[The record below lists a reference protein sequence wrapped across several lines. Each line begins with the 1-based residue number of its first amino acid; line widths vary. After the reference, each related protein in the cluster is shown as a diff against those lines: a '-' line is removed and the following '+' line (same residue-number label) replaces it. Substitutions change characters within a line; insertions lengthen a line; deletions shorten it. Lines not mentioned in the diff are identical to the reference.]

1 MTDVIRLEIER
12 GLATITLDRPKAAN
26 AVNGEMKSQLL
37 EALLQVHADAD
48 VRAVLILAE
57 GKNFCVGQDLG
68 EHAAALDA
76 DPAHA
81 MDTVAAHYNPIVT
94 ALSTLSVPVVVG
106 IGGACVGAGLG
117 IALAG
122 DIRVVG
128 DRASFATA
136 FTGIGL
142 ASDSGLSHALVHAL
156 GPSRASGLMLLGDR
170 FDAQS
175 ALEWGLVH
183 RVVADEDVAAEAR
196 VLARRLADGPTA
208 AFAHVK
214 SLIRAVAPGLSQA
227 LDAEAN
233 AQVELGSTADHRG
246 AVTAFLSKQK
256 PVFEGR

>member
-128 DRASFATA
+128 ARASFATA

-227 LDAEAN
+227 LEAEAN
-233 AQVELGSTADHRG
+233 AQVKLGSTADHRS
-246 AVTAFLSKQK
+246 AVTAFLSKK